1 MALVLAILTSGDSIL
16 GYTIIDRDVDMVK
29 SGNHAAVTVVTSASI
44 AGALSALATSG
55 ASCEASAASV
65 GVGGR
70 GPEACVA
77 VGFARNGV
85 TSSSIKLLRS
95 SGPIVLGGWRCIV
108 PSSAGERICK
118 YPALDG
124 GATDYTFTNCDVQ
137 AIRVTDADVF
147 TGTVICLGW
156 RRHIWTCVGVGRGRL
171 LIDVEERGG
180 EDDKEV
186 LKCRV
191 VCI

>member
-1 MALVLAILTSGDSIL
+1 M
-16 GYTIIDRDVDMVK
+16 
-29 SGNHAAVTVVTSASI
+29 
-44 AGALSALATSG
+44 
-55 ASCEASAASV
+55 
-65 GVGGR
+65 
-70 GPEACVA
+70 
-77 VGFARNGV
+77 
-85 TSSSIKLLRS
+85 
-95 SGPIVLGGWRCIV
+95 